1 MDTWNTTQWRLR
13 SPVLLNLAFS
23 TIIWQVQHLTQ
34 TYSSDCHHRCH
45 HDMGLLFSLARG
57 VPLRE
62 LPVLPADE
70 NMAVWHAAILSKI
83 DNQQPHSQVL
93 SSLPSL
99 VAPCG
104 KSLSARLDDQM
115 CLTIYKLARVL
126 GLSWNGKLTASTMYT
141 EACRVS
147 VTCRENDAKIL
158 QHTAGYGRYSSKK

>member
-1 MDTWNTTQWRLR
+1 MTSATSHTNVQLWLSSSLSSWYGTSFLSGQRSVTERTT
-13 SPVLLNLAFS
+13 S
-23 TIIWQVQHLTQ
+23 TACNRT
-34 TYSSDCHHRCH
+34 
-45 HDMGLLFSLARG
+45 
-57 VPLRE
+57 
-62 LPVLPADE
+62 DE

-83 DNQQPHSQVL
+83 DSQQPHSQAL

-158 QHTAGYGRYSSKK
+158 QHTAGYGRYSSMK